1 MCFRKDLFVEVQ
13 LQFRWLGV
21 VRKVGCLLLV
31 LAFAKVMT
39 W

>member
-13 LQFRWLGV
+13 LQCRWLGV
-21 VRKVGCLLLV
+21 VRKVGFLLSV
-31 LAFAKVMT
+31 LAFAKAIA